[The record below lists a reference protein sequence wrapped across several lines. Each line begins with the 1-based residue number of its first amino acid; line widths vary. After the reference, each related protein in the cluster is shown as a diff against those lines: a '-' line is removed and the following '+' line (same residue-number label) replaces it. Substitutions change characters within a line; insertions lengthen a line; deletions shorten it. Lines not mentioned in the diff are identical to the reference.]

1 MKPKCDD
8 IDFGDY
14 VMIEQ
19 KRYGRKNEMY
29 IYKVIRRLRSNN
41 YVPVPVEI
49 SDNKYTHLHS
59 EIEDVVACIC
69 CGVDETEVQ
78 NFRLSDVKLLRKEVT
93 QNE

>member
-1 MKPKCDD
+1 MN

-19 KRYGRKNEMY
+19 KRYGVKNVMY
-29 IYKVIRRLRSNN
+29 IYKVIGRLRSND

-78 NFRLSDVKLLRKEVT
+78 NFRLSDIKEV
-93 QNE
+93 NKC